1 MLLEYGTH
9 GLSVHELPVGFPL
22 EFRREI
28 DPSGDDTGDIRTGT
42 EFCKF
47 SVASD
52 RYNGKE
58 KVADFFDCTAFGAK
72 GVAISKFFQRGQ
84 DIVVVGEM
92 TSNRVEK
99 DGGKVTYW
107 GVAVRDF
114 DFGGGG
120 NNQGTA
126 SAPAPAPDG
135 FTALA
140 SDPEGLPF

>member
-1 MLLEYGTH
+1 MNSITIH
-9 GLSVHELPVGFPL
+9 GRLTRDPELKT
-22 EFRREI
+22 
-28 DPSGDDTGDIRTGT
+28 SQAGT

-47 SVASD
+47 SIASD

-58 KVADFFDCTAFGAK
+58 KVVDFFDCTAFGAK
-72 GVAISKFFQRGQ
+72 GVAISKFIRKGQ

-114 DFGGGG
+114 YFCGGG
-120 NNQGTA
+120 NNQSG
-126 SAPAPAPDG
+126 APAPAPAAEG
-135 FTALA
+135 FAA
-140 SDPEGLPF
+140 VDPEGLPF